1 MTQSPVTMAVIGVG
15 YFGKFHAEKVANLP
29 DTELVAVADADLK
42 LAKKIARKHK
52 TRAVGDYRELLD
64 EVDAVCI
71 AVPTRYHSEIASE
84 FLNAGVD
91 VLVEK
96 PITPDLQSAEQLVAL
111 AREKNRILQ
120 VGHLERFSGVVEA
133 LRKYVQ
139 RPLYIDSVRI
149 SPFKARSTDVNV
161 ILDVMIHDL
170 DLILSLLDAPI
181 LTVDAAGA
189 PVFSES
195 EDIASVR
202 IKFANGCVA
211 NIVASRISLKSER
224 KMRIFEIDKY
234 VAVDL
239 EKRNIR
245 VVWQS
250 EGNKPLMPGLP
261 PIDMRNEDY
270 SEGDALER
278 EIRAFADA
286 VANRTPPI
294 VSGEAG
300 MAALEAAVRV
310 NESLRAHAE
319 FINREAGPNGR
330 QRTA

>member
-1 MTQSPVTMAVIGVG
+1 MAVVGVG
-15 YFGKFHAEKVANLP
+15 YFGKFHAEKVANLAQ
-29 DTELVAVADADLK
+29 TELVAVADNDFK
-42 LAKKIARKHK
+42 LAKKIARKHGS
-52 TRAVGDYRELLD
+52 RAVADYRELLG
-64 EVDAVCI
+64 EVDAVCV
-71 AVPTRYHSEIASE
+71 AVPTRYHCDIASE
-84 FLNAGVD
+84 FLESSVD

-96 PITPDLQSAEQLVAL
+96 PITPDLDSAAKLVKI
-111 AREKNRILQ
+111 ARERDRILQ

-133 LRKYVQ
+133 LKKYVV

-149 SPFKARSTDVNV
+149 SPYKARSTDVNV

-170 DLILSLLDAPI
+170 DLILSLKDASI
-181 LTVDAAGA
+181 VSVDAAGA
-189 PVFSES
+189 PVFSDS

-202 IKFANGCVA
+202 IKFADGCVA

-224 KMRIFEIDKY
+224 TMRIFEHDKY

-239 EKRNIR
+239 EKRSIR
-245 VVWQS
+245 VVWQE

-261 PIDMRNEDY
+261 PIAIRNEDY

-278 EIRAFADA
+278 EIEAFAA
-286 VANRTPPI
+286 SVRNRTAPV

-300 MAALEAAVRV
+300 MAALEAAVQV

-319 FINREAGPNGR
+319 FTSRLGGALEASKKL
-330 QRTA
+330 A